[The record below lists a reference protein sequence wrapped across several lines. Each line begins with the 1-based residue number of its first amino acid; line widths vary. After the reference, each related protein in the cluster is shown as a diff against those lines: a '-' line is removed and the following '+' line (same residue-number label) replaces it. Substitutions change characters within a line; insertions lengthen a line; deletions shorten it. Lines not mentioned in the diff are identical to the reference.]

1 MLRALGGDVARG
13 TIPEAVPAPLRALL
27 EAWVDDGRAA
37 SPVDDAWALKDAV
50 SAAGRAAYGA
60 PRYHPF
66 KMPR

>member
-1 MLRALGGDVARG
+1 MSMAIEGADTAAG
-13 TIPEAVPAPLRALL
+13 PLRALL
-27 EAWVDDGRAA
+27 AVWVDDVGAAGR
-37 SPVDDAWALKDAV
+37 VDDAWALKDAV